1 MTKTFGLGALG
12 HTQGTCIMGFITLEQ
27 VNQVDLLQFVDDQA
41 PDDPQVIV
49 FSTQQ
54 RRLGCMMT
62 WHQGE
67 EFGMRTFCPL

>member
-1 MTKTFGLGALG
+1 MTINLGALE

-62 WHQGE
+62 WHQVS
-67 EFGMRTFCPL
+67 RSV